1 MLDLSAYQA
10 IVFDMD
16 GTLIDSMGSHG
27 IAWRQTCE
35 HYGYPFDPAYMHSL
49 GGVPTDQTVVLLN
62 EKYGLSHDVDT
73 VARLKRELWEQL
85 DEVPTLIPATVEVL
99 QYYRGRL
106 KIGIGTGADRAH
118 ALKMLAQT
126 GLLTQVDTVVTASDV
141 TFGKPHP
148 ETFLTVAAQLGVAPE
163 RCVVFEDTAIGQQA
177 AAAAGMD
184 CILVQNGM
192 LLR

>member
-27 IAWRQTCE
+27 VAWRQTCDR
-35 HYGYPFDPAYMHSL
+35 YGYPFDPVYMHSL

-62 EKYGLSHDVDT
+62 EKYGLAHDVAE
-73 VARLKRELWEQL
+73 VARVKRELWEQL
-85 DEVPTLIPATVEVL
+85 DEVPQLIPATVEVL
-99 QYYRGRL
+99 KHYRSRL
-106 KIGIGTGADRAH
+106 KIGIGTGADRGH
-118 ALKMLAQT
+118 ALKMLAET
-126 GLLTQVDTVVTASDV
+126 GLLALVETVVTASDV
-141 TFGKPHP
+141 VHGKPHP

-163 RCVVFEDTAIGQQA
+163 HCVVFEDTAIGQQA

-184 CILVQNGM
+184 CILVQNGE
-192 LLR
+192 LKI

>member
-35 HYGYPFDPAYMHSL
+35 QYGYPFDPEYMHSL

-62 EKYGLSHDVDT
+62 EKYGLDHDVQE
-73 VARLKRELWEQL
+73 VARVKRQLWEQL
-85 DEVPTLIPATVEVL
+85 DEIPALIPVTVEVL
-99 QYYRGRL
+99 QHYRGRL
-106 KIGIGTGADRAH
+106 KIGIGTGADRTH
-118 ALKMLAQT
+118 ALKMLAET
-126 GLLTQVDTVVTASDV
+126 GLLALVETVVTASDV
-141 TFGKPHP
+141 THGKPHP
-148 ETFLTVAAQLGVAPE
+148 ETFLTVAAQLGVAPQH
-163 RCVVFEDTAIGQQA
+163 CVVFEDTAIGQQA

-184 CILVQNGM
+184 CILVQNGR
-192 LLR
+192 LQI